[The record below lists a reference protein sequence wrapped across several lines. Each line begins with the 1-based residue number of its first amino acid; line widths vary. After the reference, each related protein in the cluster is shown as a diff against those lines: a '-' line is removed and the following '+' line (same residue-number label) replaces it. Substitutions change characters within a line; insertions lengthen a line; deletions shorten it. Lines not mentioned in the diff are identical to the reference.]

1 MSAAVATSN
10 PVLHELRGK
19 IASLEG
25 AGSRNR
31 SILPFG
37 VPELDA
43 QLPGG
48 GLAFGALHEVA
59 SGGKG
64 AIDGAAAAL
73 FIGGIAART
82 TGKVVWC
89 LTRFDLFFPAL
100 AQVGLHPDR
109 VIFVECDKEETV
121 LASFEEALRYG
132 GLGAVVA
139 ELVRLPM
146 TASRRLQ
153 LAAEKSGTLGLVIRR
168 WRRQTEASDFG
179 MPTAAA
185 TRWRISVLPSEPLP
199 VPGVGRARWL
209 AELMRVRAGEGG
221 EFIVGACDGQ
231 GRICLSSET
240 ANGPDQAG
248 RSFAIGRKAAGGH
261 RQERFEAMDF
271 GS

>member
-1 MSAAVATSN
+1 MTIAAASSN
-10 PVLHELRGK
+10 TVLNELREK

-25 AGSRNR
+25 TGSRIR
-31 SILPFG
+31 TVLPFG
-37 VPELDA
+37 VGEIDA
-43 QLPGG
+43 RLPGG
-48 GLAFGALHEVA
+48 GLAYGALHEVA
-59 SGGKG
+59 GGGNG

-82 TGKVVWC
+82 TGKVIWC

-153 LAAEKSGTLGLVIRR
+153 LAAEQSGTMGLVIRR

-221 EFIVGACDGQ
+221 EFIIGACDGK
-231 GRICLSSET
+231 GRICLSSDT
-240 ANGPDQAG
+240 ADRQDQAS
-248 RSFAIGRKAAGGH
+248 RSFAL
-261 RQERFEAMDF
+261 
-271 GS
+271 S

>member
-1 MSAAVATSN
+1 MTAAVATSN
-10 PVLHELRGK
+10 AVLDALREK

-25 AGSRNR
+25 PGSRRR
-31 SILPFG
+31 SVLPFG
-37 VPELDA
+37 VGEIDG

-48 GLAFGALHEVA
+48 GLAYGALHEVA
-59 SGGKG
+59 GGGNG

-82 TGKVVWC
+82 TGNVVWC

-109 VIFVECDKEETV
+109 VIFVECDREETV
-121 LASFEEALRYG
+121 LTSFEEALRYG

-139 ELVRLPM
+139 ELVPLPM

-221 EFIVGACDGQ
+221 EFIIGACEGQ
-231 GRICLSSET
+231 GRICLSSDT
-240 ANGPDQAG
+240 ADRPDQAR
-248 RSFAIGRKAAGGH
+248 RSRS
-261 RQERFEAMDF
+261 D
-271 GS
+271 GSSDVRR

>member
-1 MSAAVATSN
+1 MTVVKETMKTVLAPSDAV
-10 PVLHELRGK
+10 LDELRAK
-19 IASLEG
+19 IAKLEG
-25 AGSRNR
+25 VGVRHR
-31 SILPFG
+31 SVLPFG
-37 VPELDA
+37 VDEIDA

-48 GLAFGALHEVA
+48 GLAYGALHEV
-59 SGGKG
+59 GGGGNG

-73 FIGGIAART
+73 FWGGIAART
-82 TGKVVWC
+82 SGKVVWC
-89 LTRFDLFFPAL
+89 FTRFDLFFPAL
-100 AQVGLHPDR
+100 AQIGLHPDR

-139 ELVRLPM
+139 ELTRLPM

-179 MPTAAA
+179 MPTASA

-209 AELMRVRAGEGG
+209 AELMRVRAGERG
-221 EFIVGACDGQ
+221 EFIIGACDDQ
-231 GRICLSSET
+231 GRICLSSDT
-240 ANGPDQAG
+240 ADRPDQA
-248 RSFAIGRKAAGGH
+248 RASFAV
-261 RQERFEAMDF
+261 
-271 GS
+271 S

>member
-1 MSAAVATSN
+1 MIAAATSN
-10 PVLHELRGK
+10 PVLDELREK

-25 AGSRNR
+25 AGSRKR
-31 SILPFG
+31 SVLPFG
-37 VPELDA
+37 VRELDA

-48 GLAFGALHEVA
+48 GLAYGALHEVA
-59 SGGKG
+59 GGGNG
-64 AIDGAAAAL
+64 AVDGAAAAL

-153 LAAEKSGTLGLVIRR
+153 LAAEKSALGLVIRR

-179 MPTAAA
+179 LPTAAA

-199 VPGVGRARWL
+199 VPGIGRARWL

-221 EFIVGACDGQ
+221 EFIIGACDGQ
-231 GRICLSSET
+231 GRISLSSDT
-240 ANGPDQAG
+240 ADRPDQAR
-248 RSFAIGRKAAGGH
+248 RSFAV
-261 RQERFEAMDF
+261 
-271 GS
+271 S

>member
-59 SGGKG
+59 GGGNG

-82 TGKVVWC
+82 TGKVVSPRSGFIP
-89 LTRFDLFFPAL
+89 T
-100 AQVGLHPDR
+100 
-109 VIFVECDKEETV
+109 
-121 LASFEEALRYG
+121 ASFSSSAIRK
-132 GLGAVVA
+132 
-139 ELVRLPM
+139 
-146 TASRRLQ
+146 RRCSQPLKK
-153 LAAEKSGTLGLVIRR
+153 LCV
-168 WRRQTEASDFG
+168 
-179 MPTAAA
+179 TAASA
-185 TRWRISVLPSEPLP
+185 PWLPN
-199 VPGVGRARWL
+199 W
-209 AELMRVRAGEGG
+209 
-221 EFIVGACDGQ
+221 CDC
-231 GRICLSSET
+231 R
-240 ANGPDQAG
+240 
-248 RSFAIGRKAAGGH
+248 
-261 RQERFEAMDF
+261 
-271 GS
+271 

>member
-1 MSAAVATSN
+1 MTAAVATSN
-10 PVLHELRGK
+10 AVLDELREK

-25 AGSRNR
+25 AGLRAR
-31 SILPFG
+31 SVLPFG
-37 VPELDA
+37 VGEIDA

-48 GLAFGALHEVA
+48 GLAYGALHEVA
-59 SGGKG
+59 GGGNG

-109 VIFVECDKEETV
+109 VIFVECDREETV

-199 VPGVGRARWL
+199 VAGVGRARWL
-209 AELMRVRAGEGG
+209 AELMRVKAGEGG
-221 EFIVGACDGQ
+221 EFIIGACDGQ
-231 GRICLSSET
+231 GRICLSSDT
-240 ANGPDQAG
+240 ADRPDQAG
-248 RSFAIGRKAAGGH
+248 RSFAIG
-261 RQERFEAMDF
+261 
-271 GS
+271 

>member
-1 MSAAVATSN
+1 MPVSQAENGLRKKTMTAASISN
-10 PVLHELRGK
+10 TVLDELREK

-25 AGSRNR
+25 AGSRPR
-31 SILPFG
+31 SVLPFG
-37 VPELDA
+37 VPEIDA
-43 QLPGG
+43 RLPGG
-48 GLAFGALHEVA
+48 GLACGALHEVA
-59 SGGKG
+59 GGGNG

-73 FIGGIAART
+73 FVGGIAART

-109 VIFVECDKEETV
+109 VIFVECDKEETM

-146 TASRRLQ
+146 TVSRRLQ

-168 WRRQTEASDFG
+168 WRRQSEASDFG
-179 MPTAAA
+179 SPTAAA

-199 VPGVGRARWL
+199 VLGVGRARWL
-209 AELMRVRAGEGG
+209 AELIRVRAGESA

-231 GRICLSSET
+231 GRICLSSDAGDGSGET
-240 ANGPDQAG
+240 R
-248 RSFAIGRKAAGGH
+248 RSLAA
-261 RQERFEAMDF
+261 R
-271 GS
+271 